1 MRFAFVGLLLL
12 SSFAV
17 HAQEADCATPTEE
30 KLQPMIAVAAA
41 AADEGG
47 CPNRAKLKNLCTM
60 VSGRMKDSSGKNKYL
75 YQTRFQESACIQSS
89 DSEEVKAQKIKEAWS
104 KYEDDLKCNSTQ
116 FDVMD
121 GSLIKYSVSYRF
133 DEFIDEVIKWKI
145 NLNKVDA
152 TDGRT
157 PLDYIKY
164 HIEKNKGNALEGK
177 FQIYYDKL
185 KAAGAKH
192 KSEL

>member
-1 MRFAFVGLLLL
+1 MCSLV
-12 SSFAV
+12 V
-17 HAQEADCATPTEE
+17 HAQDADCETTTETVM
-30 KLQPMIAVAAA
+30 KPMIEVAAA
-41 AADEGG
+41 AADETT
-47 CPNRAKLKNLCTM
+47 CPNRTKLKNLCTM

-75 YQTRFQESACIQSS
+75 YQTKVQEAACIQSS
-89 DSEEVKAQKIKEAWS
+89 DSEEVKNQKIKEAWT

-164 HIEKNKGNALEGK
+164 HIEKNKGNALEEK

>member
-1 MRFAFVGLLLL
+1 MRFAFLLML
-12 SSFAV
+12 SSLFAAV
-17 HAQEADCATPTEE
+17 HAQDADCETNTES
-30 KLQPMIAVAAA
+30 KLKPMIAVAKA
-41 AADEGG
+41 AADEVT

-75 YQTRFQESACIQSS
+75 YQTKFQEAACIQSS
-89 DSEEVKAQKIKEAWS
+89 DSEEQKNQKIREAWT
-104 KYEDDLKCNSTQ
+104 KYESDLKCNSTQ

-145 NLNKVDA
+145 NLNKVDE

-164 HIEKNKGNALEGK
+164 HIEKNKGNALEEK

>member
-1 MRFAFVGLLLL
+1 MRFAVLGFFIMISLV
-12 SSFAV
+12 V
-17 HAQEADCATPTEE
+17 HAQEADCETTTEKE
-30 KLQPMIAVAAA
+30 LRPMIEVAAVAV
-41 AADEGG
+41 DETT
-47 CPNRAKLKNLCTM
+47 CPNRAKLKNLCM
-60 VSGRMKDSSGKNKYL
+60 LISGRVKDSSGKNKYL
-75 YQTRFQESACIQSS
+75 YQSKFQEAGCVQAS
-89 DSEEVKAQKIKEAWS
+89 DSEEVKAQKIREAWV

-121 GSLIKYSVSYRF
+121 GHLLKYAVSYKF
-133 DEFIDEVIKWKI
+133 DDFLDEAIKWKV

-152 TDGRT
+152 IDGRT
-157 PLDYIKY
+157 TLDYIKY
-164 HIEKNKGNALEGK
+164 QIERNKGNALEEK